1 MAVLSFSGTAA
12 INSAIK
18 FFDFS
23 FPNTL
28 TVIGRTENI
37 SVNEITSAPTHY
49 SSPPYSHLF
58 PLPASSMPNK
68 DSKGKHS
75 ICLHVAAEIVQSPVL
90 RKVNTKLVSEKE
102 T

>member
-1 MAVLSFSGTAA
+1 
-12 INSAIK
+12 
-18 FFDFS
+18 
-23 FPNTL
+23 
-28 TVIGRTENI
+28 
-37 SVNEITSAPTHY
+37 
-49 SSPPYSHLF
+49 
-58 PLPASSMPNK
+58 MPNK